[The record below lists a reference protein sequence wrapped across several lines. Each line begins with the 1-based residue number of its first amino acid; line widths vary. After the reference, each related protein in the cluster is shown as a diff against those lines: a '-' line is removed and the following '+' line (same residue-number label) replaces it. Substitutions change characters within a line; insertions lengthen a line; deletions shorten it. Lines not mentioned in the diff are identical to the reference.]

1 MIGPQLSNAIAIP
14 YKELV
19 SEINLEYV
27 ELYKGFENEKLQEV
41 LSTLHYLLIESYS
54 IMNQLLPTE
63 AYSRHFWAEDSR
75 KLINIINIINNLKGK
90 LLNSEFSFKLDDYY
104 AKILKNSKEFLSK
117 SGGSEIPPFTESVDL
132 YYEIPIFIPTNSLD
146 ISREDKKMFSDLKP
160 IGEGSYASVYKY
172 KDEFYDK
179 EFVLKRAK
187 NKLNDKELERF
198 KIEYEQMKSLSSPYV
213 TEVYRYNGDKNEY
226 IMECMDYSLE
236 SYLKKF
242 QGKLDF
248 NAKRKIVF
256 QILNAF
262 KYIHS
267 KGILHRD
274 ISPKNI
280 LIKKYEDVLII
291 KVADFGLVKIPE
303 SGLTSLMTDFK
314 GAFNDLSLEQ
324 EGFSSYNILHETYA
338 LTKLIY
344 YTMTGRTNIKIDSI
358 KNSDVKQFVAKGIS
372 LDKNDRYKNVDE
384 MISSFRSI
392 KF

>member
-1 MIGPQLSNAIAIP
+1 MTSPQLINAITTS
-14 YKELV
+14 YKELTDD
-19 SEINLEYV
+19 INLEYV
-27 ELYKGFENEKLQEV
+27 DLYKEFEDEKLRMV
-41 LSTLHYLLIESYS
+41 LSTLHHLLTESY
-54 IMNQLLPTE
+54 ITMNKLLPSEDYT
-63 AYSRHFWAEDSR
+63 RHFWAEDSR
-75 KLINIINIINNLKGK
+75 KLINIINIINKLKGK
-90 LLNSEFSFKLDDYY
+90 LLNSELSFKLDDYY
-104 AKILKNSKEFLSK
+104 ANVLKNSKDFLSK

-132 YYEIPIFIPTNSLD
+132 YYEIPIFIPTNSLN
-146 ISREDKKMFSDLKP
+146 ISREDKKIFSDLKP

-187 NKLNDKELERF
+187 KKLDTKELERF

-213 TEVYRYNGDKNEY
+213 TEVYRYNGDENEY

-242 QGKLDF
+242 QDKLDF

-344 YTMTGRTNIKIDSI
+344 YTMTNRTNIKIDSI
-358 KNSDVKQFVAKGIS
+358 KNSDLKQFVSKGTS
-372 LDKNDRYKNVDE
+372 LDKNVRYKNVDE

>member
-1 MIGPQLSNAIAIP
+1 MISPQLLNAITTS
-14 YKELV
+14 YKELTDD
-19 SEINLEYV
+19 INLDYV
-27 ELYKGFENEKLQEV
+27 DLYKEFEDEKLQMV
-41 LSTLHYLLIESYS
+41 LSTLHHLLTESYS
-54 IMNQLLPTE
+54 TMNKLLPSDE
-63 AYSRHFWAEDSR
+63 SSRHFWADDSR
-75 KLINIINIINNLKGK
+75 KLINIINIINRLKGK
-90 LLNSEFSFKLDDYY
+90 LLSSEFSFKLDDYY
-104 AKILKNSKEFLSK
+104 AEIIKKSEGFLSK
-117 SGGSEIPPFTESVDL
+117 SMGSEIPPFTESVDL
-132 YYEIPIFIPTNSLD
+132 YYEIPIFILTNSLN
-146 ISREDKKMFSDLKP
+146 ISREDKKIFSDLKP
-160 IGEGSYASVYKY
+160 IGEGSYASVFKY

-187 NKLNDKELERF
+187 NKLNAKELERF

-213 TEVYRYNGDKNEY
+213 TEVYRYDGDKNEY
-226 IMECMDYSLE
+226 IMEYMDYSLE

-242 QGKLDF
+242 QDLDI
-248 NAKRKIVF
+248 NAKRKLVF

-267 KGILHRD
+267 KGMLHRD

-358 KNSDVKQFVAKGIS
+358 KNSDIKQFVSKGTS
-372 LDKNDRYKNVDE
+372 LDKNDRYKDVDE
-384 MISSFRSI
+384 MILSFRSI

>member
-1 MIGPQLSNAIAIP
+1 MTSPQLINAITTS
-14 YKELV
+14 YKELTDD
-19 SEINLEYV
+19 INLEYV
-27 ELYKGFENEKLQEV
+27 DLYKEFEDEKLRMV
-41 LSTLHYLLIESYS
+41 LSTLHHLLTESY
-54 IMNQLLPTE
+54 ITMNQLLPSEDYT
-63 AYSRHFWAEDSR
+63 RHFWAEDSR
-75 KLINIINIINNLKGK
+75 KLINIINIINKLKGK
-90 LLNSEFSFKLDDYY
+90 LLNSQLSFKLDDYY
-104 AKILKNSKEFLSK
+104 ANILKNSKEFLSK

-132 YYEIPIFIPTNSLD
+132 YYEIPIFIPTNSLN
-146 ISREDKKMFSDLKP
+146 ISREDKKIFSDLKP

-187 NKLNDKELERF
+187 KKLDTKELERF

-213 TEVYRYNGDKNEY
+213 TEVYRYNGDENEY

-242 QGKLDF
+242 QDKLDF

-358 KNSDVKQFVAKGIS
+358 KNSNIKQFVSKGIS
-372 LDKNDRYKNVDE
+372 LDKNVRYKNVDE

>member
-1 MIGPQLSNAIAIP
+1 MTSPQLINAITTS
-14 YKELV
+14 YKELTDD
-19 SEINLEYV
+19 INLEYV
-27 ELYKGFENEKLQEV
+27 DLYKEFEDEKLRMV
-41 LSTLHYLLIESYS
+41 LSTLHHLLTESY
-54 IMNQLLPTE
+54 ITMNQLLPSEDYT
-63 AYSRHFWAEDSR
+63 RHFWAEDSR
-75 KLINIINIINNLKGK
+75 KLINIIKIINKLKGK
-90 LLNSEFSFKLDDYY
+90 LLNSELSFKLDDYY
-104 AKILKNSKEFLSK
+104 ANVLKNSKDFLSK

-132 YYEIPIFIPTNSLD
+132 YYEIPIFIPTNSLN
-146 ISREDKKMFSDLKP
+146 ISREDKIIFSDLKP

-187 NKLNDKELERF
+187 KKLDTKELERF

-213 TEVYRYNGDKNEY
+213 TEVYRYNGDENEY

-242 QGKLDF
+242 QDKLDF

-314 GAFNDLSLEQ
+314 GAFNDLSLKQ

-344 YTMTGRTNIKIDSI
+344 YTMTNRTNIKIDSI
-358 KNSDVKQFVAKGIS
+358 KNSDLKQFVSKGTS
-372 LDKNDRYKNVDE
+372 LDKNVRYKNVDE

>member
-1 MIGPQLSNAIAIP
+1 MTSPQLINAITTS
-14 YKELV
+14 YKGLTDD
-19 SEINLEYV
+19 INLEYV
-27 ELYKGFENEKLQEV
+27 DLYKEFEDEKLRMV
-41 LSTLHYLLIESYS
+41 LSTLHHLLTESY
-54 IMNQLLPTE
+54 ITMNQLLPSEDYT
-63 AYSRHFWAEDSR
+63 RHFWAEDSR
-75 KLINIINIINNLKGK
+75 KLINIINIINKLKGK
-90 LLNSEFSFKLDDYY
+90 LLNSELSFKLDDYY
-104 AKILKNSKEFLSK
+104 ANVLKNSKDFLSK

-132 YYEIPIFIPTNSLD
+132 YYEIPIFIPTNSLN
-146 ISREDKKMFSDLKP
+146 ISREDKKIFSDLKP

-187 NKLNDKELERF
+187 KKLDTKELERF

-213 TEVYRYNGDKNEY
+213 TEVYRYNGDENEY

-242 QGKLDF
+242 QDKLDF

-344 YTMTGRTNIKIDSI
+344 YTMTNRTNIKIDSI
-358 KNSDVKQFVAKGIS
+358 KNSDLKQFVSKGTS
-372 LDKNDRYKNVDE
+372 LDKNVRYKNVDE

>member
-1 MIGPQLSNAIAIP
+1 MTSPQLINAITTS
-14 YKELV
+14 YKELTDD
-19 SEINLEYV
+19 INLEYV
-27 ELYKGFENEKLQEV
+27 DLYKEFEDEKLRMV
-41 LSTLHYLLIESYS
+41 LSTLHHLLTESY
-54 IMNQLLPTE
+54 ITMNQLLPSEDYT
-63 AYSRHFWAEDSR
+63 RHFWAEDSR
-75 KLINIINIINNLKGK
+75 KLINIINIINKLKGK
-90 LLNSEFSFKLDDYY
+90 LLNSELSFKLDDYY
-104 AKILKNSKEFLSK
+104 ANILKNSKEFLSK

-132 YYEIPIFIPTNSLD
+132 YYEIPIFIPTNSLN
-146 ISREDKKMFSDLKP
+146 ISREDKKIFSDLKP

-187 NKLNDKELERF
+187 KKLDTKELERF

-213 TEVYRYNGDKNEY
+213 TEVYRYNGDENEY

-242 QGKLDF
+242 QDKLDF
-248 NAKRKIVF
+248 NAKRKIVL

-344 YTMTGRTNIKIDSI
+344 YTMTGRTKIKIDRI
-358 KNSDVKQFVAKGIS
+358 KNSDIKQFVSKGIS
-372 LDKNDRYKNVDE
+372 LDKNVRYKNVDE

>member
-1 MIGPQLSNAIAIP
+1 MTSLQLINAITTS
-14 YKELV
+14 YKELTDD
-19 SEINLEYV
+19 INLEYV
-27 ELYKGFENEKLQEV
+27 DLYKEFEDEKLRMV
-41 LSTLHYLLIESYS
+41 LSTLHHLLTESY
-54 IMNQLLPTE
+54 ITMNQLLPSEDYT
-63 AYSRHFWAEDSR
+63 RHFWAEDSR
-75 KLINIINIINNLKGK
+75 KLINIINIINKLKGK
-90 LLNSEFSFKLDDYY
+90 LLNSELSFKLDDYY
-104 AKILKNSKEFLSK
+104 ANVLKNSKVFLSK

-132 YYEIPIFIPTNSLD
+132 YYEIPIFIPTNSLN
-146 ISREDKKMFSDLKP
+146 ISREDKKIFSDLKP

-187 NKLNDKELERF
+187 KKLDTKELERF

-213 TEVYRYNGDKNEY
+213 TEVYRYNGDENEY

-242 QGKLDF
+242 QDKLDF

-344 YTMTGRTNIKIDSI
+344 YTMTNRTNIKIDSI
-358 KNSDVKQFVAKGIS
+358 KNSDLKQFVSKGTS
-372 LDKNDRYKNVDE
+372 LDKNVRYKNVDE
-384 MISSFRSI
+384 IISSFRSI

>member
-1 MIGPQLSNAIAIP
+1 MTSPQLINAITIS
-14 YKELV
+14 YKELTDD
-19 SEINLEYV
+19 INLEYV
-27 ELYKGFENEKLQEV
+27 DLYKEFEDEKLRMV
-41 LSTLHYLLIESYS
+41 LSTLHHLLTESY
-54 IMNQLLPTE
+54 ITMNQLLPSEDYT
-63 AYSRHFWAEDSR
+63 RHFWAEDSR
-75 KLINIINIINNLKGK
+75 KLINIINIINKLKGK
-90 LLNSEFSFKLDDYY
+90 LLNSQLSFKLDDYY
-104 AKILKNSKEFLSK
+104 ANILKNSKEFLSK

-132 YYEIPIFIPTNSLD
+132 YYEIPIFIPTNSLN
-146 ISREDKKMFSDLKP
+146 ISREDKKIFSDLKP

-187 NKLNDKELERF
+187 KKLDTKELERF

-213 TEVYRYNGDKNEY
+213 TEVYRYNGDENEY

-242 QGKLDF
+242 QDKLDF

-358 KNSDVKQFVAKGIS
+358 KNSDIKQFVSKGIS
-372 LDKNDRYKNVDE
+372 LDKNVRYKNVDE

>member
-1 MIGPQLSNAIAIP
+1 MTSPQLINPITTS
-14 YKELV
+14 YKELTDD
-19 SEINLEYV
+19 INLEYV
-27 ELYKGFENEKLQEV
+27 DLYKEFEDEKLRMV
-41 LSTLHYLLIESYS
+41 LSTLHHLLTESY
-54 IMNQLLPTE
+54 ITMNKLLPSEDYT
-63 AYSRHFWAEDSR
+63 RHFWAEDSR
-75 KLINIINIINNLKGK
+75 KLINIINIINKLKGK
-90 LLNSEFSFKLDDYY
+90 LLNSELSFKLDDYY
-104 AKILKNSKEFLSK
+104 ANVLKNSKDFLSK

-132 YYEIPIFIPTNSLD
+132 YYEIPIFIPTNSLN
-146 ISREDKKMFSDLKP
+146 ISREDKKIFSDLKP

-187 NKLNDKELERF
+187 KKLDTKELERF

-213 TEVYRYNGDKNEY
+213 TEVYRYNGDENEY

-242 QGKLDF
+242 QDKLDF

-344 YTMTGRTNIKIDSI
+344 YTMTNRTNIKIDSI
-358 KNSDVKQFVAKGIS
+358 KNSDLKQFVSKGTS
-372 LDKNDRYKNVDE
+372 LDKNVRYKNVDE

>member
-1 MIGPQLSNAIAIP
+1 MTSPQLINAITTS
-14 YKELV
+14 YKELTDD
-19 SEINLEYV
+19 INLEYV
-27 ELYKGFENEKLQEV
+27 DLYKEFEDEKLRMV
-41 LSTLHYLLIESYS
+41 LSTLHHLLTESY
-54 IMNQLLPTE
+54 ITMNQLLPSEDYT
-63 AYSRHFWAEDSR
+63 RHFWAEDSR
-75 KLINIINIINNLKGK
+75 KLINIINIINKLKGK
-90 LLNSEFSFKLDDYY
+90 LLNSELSFKLDDYY
-104 AKILKNSKEFLSK
+104 ANVLKNSKDFLSK

-132 YYEIPIFIPTNSLD
+132 YYEIPIFIPTNSLN
-146 ISREDKKMFSDLKP
+146 ISREDKKIFSDLKP

-187 NKLNDKELERF
+187 KKLDTKELERF
-198 KIEYEQMKSLSSPYV
+198 KIEYEQMKSLCSPYV
-213 TEVYRYNGDKNEY
+213 TEVYRYNGDENEY

-242 QGKLDF
+242 QDKLDF

-303 SGLTSLMTDFK
+303 SDLTSLMTDFK

-344 YTMTGRTNIKIDSI
+344 YTMTNRTNIKIDSI
-358 KNSDVKQFVAKGIS
+358 KNSDLKQFVSKGTS
-372 LDKNDRYKNVDE
+372 LDKNVRYKNVDE

>member
-1 MIGPQLSNAIAIP
+1 MTSPQLINAITTS
-14 YKELV
+14 YKELTDD
-19 SEINLEYV
+19 INLEYV
-27 ELYKGFENEKLQEV
+27 DLYKEFDDEKLRMV
-41 LSTLHYLLIESYS
+41 LSTLHHLLTESY
-54 IMNQLLPTE
+54 ITMNQLLPSEDYT
-63 AYSRHFWAEDSR
+63 RHFWADDSR
-75 KLINIINIINNLKGK
+75 KLINIINIINKLKGK

-104 AKILKNSKEFLSK
+104 AEILKNSKEFLSK
-117 SGGSEIPPFTESVDL
+117 SGGSEIPAFTESVDL
-132 YYEIPIFIPTNSLD
+132 YYEIPIFIPTNSLNS
-146 ISREDKKMFSDLKP
+146 SREDNKIFSDLKP
-160 IGEGSYASVYKY
+160 IGQGSYATVYKY

-187 NKLNDKELERF
+187 NKLNAKELERF

-213 TEVYRYNGDKNEY
+213 TEVYRYDGDKNEY
-226 IMECMDYSLE
+226 IMEYMDYSLE
-236 SYLKKF
+236 SYLVKF
-242 QGKLDF
+242 QSELDF
-248 NAKRKIVF
+248 NDRKRIVF

-267 KGILHRD
+267 KNIFHRD

-291 KVADFGLVKIPE
+291 KVADFGLVKLPE

-358 KNSDVKQFVAKGIS
+358 KNSDLKQFVSKGIS
-372 LDKNDRYKNVDE
+372 LDKNVRYKNVDE

>member
-1 MIGPQLSNAIAIP
+1 MISPQLSNAIAIP
-14 YKELV
+14 YKELI
-19 SEINLEYV
+19 SEINLEYID
-27 ELYKGFENEKLQEV
+27 LYKGFENEKLQEV

-54 IMNQLLPTE
+54 TMNQLLPSE
-63 AYSRHFWAEDSR
+63 DYSRHFWAEDSR
-75 KLINIINIINNLKGK
+75 KLINIINIINKLKGK

-104 AKILKNSKEFLSK
+104 AKIIKNSKEFLSK

-132 YYEIPIFIPTNSLD
+132 YYEIPIFIPTNSLN
-146 ISREDKKMFSDLKP
+146 ISREDKKIFSDLKP

-187 NKLNDKELERF
+187 KKLNAKELERF

-213 TEVYRYNGDKNEY
+213 TEVYRYNGDENEY

-242 QGKLDF
+242 QDKLDF
-248 NAKRKIVF
+248 NAKIKIVF

-358 KNSDVKQFVAKGIS
+358 KNSDIKQFVSKGIS
-372 LDKNDRYKNVDE
+372 LDKNVRYKNVDE

>member
-1 MIGPQLSNAIAIP
+1 MTSPQLINAITTS
-14 YKELV
+14 YKELTDD
-19 SEINLEYV
+19 INLEYV
-27 ELYKGFENEKLQEV
+27 DLYKEFEDEKLRMV
-41 LSTLHYLLIESYS
+41 LSTLHHLLTESY
-54 IMNQLLPTE
+54 ITMNQLLPSEDYT
-63 AYSRHFWAEDSR
+63 RHFWAEDSR
-75 KLINIINIINNLKGK
+75 KLINIINIINKLKGK
-90 LLNSEFSFKLDDYY
+90 LLNSELSFKLDDYY
-104 AKILKNSKEFLSK
+104 ANVLKNSKDFLSK

-132 YYEIPIFIPTNSLD
+132 YYEIPIFIPTNSLN
-146 ISREDKKMFSDLKP
+146 ISREDKKIFSDLKP

-187 NKLNDKELERF
+187 KKLDTKELERF

-213 TEVYRYNGDKNEY
+213 TEVYRYNGDENEY

-242 QGKLDF
+242 QDKLDL

-344 YTMTGRTNIKIDSI
+344 YTMTGRTNIKIGSI
-358 KNSDVKQFVAKGIS
+358 KNSDLKQFVSKGIS
-372 LDKNDRYKNVDE
+372 LDKNVRYKNVDE

>member
-1 MIGPQLSNAIAIP
+1 MISLQLINAITTS
-14 YKELV
+14 YKELTDD
-19 SEINLEYV
+19 INLEYV
-27 ELYKGFENEKLQEV
+27 DLYKEFEDEKLRMV
-41 LSTLHYLLIESYS
+41 LSTLHHLLTESY
-54 IMNQLLPTE
+54 ITMNQLLPSEDYT
-63 AYSRHFWAEDSR
+63 RHFWAEDSR
-75 KLINIINIINNLKGK
+75 KLINIINIINKLNGK
-90 LLNSEFSFKLDDYY
+90 LLNSELSFKLDDYY
-104 AKILKNSKEFLSK
+104 ANVLKNSKVFLSK

-132 YYEIPIFIPTNSLD
+132 YYEIPIFIPTNSLN
-146 ISREDKKMFSDLKP
+146 ISREDKKIFSDLKP

-187 NKLNDKELERF
+187 KKLDTKELERF

-213 TEVYRYNGDKNEY
+213 TEVYRYNGDENEY

-242 QGKLDF
+242 QDKLDF

-291 KVADFGLVKIPE
+291 NVADFGLVKIPE

-344 YTMTGRTNIKIDSI
+344 YTMTNRTNIKIDSI
-358 KNSDVKQFVAKGIS
+358 KNSDLKQFVSKGTS
-372 LDKNDRYKNVDE
+372 LDKNVRYKNVDE
-384 MISSFRSI
+384 IISSFRSI